1 MLLPKLLQ
9 ALNEGRFMF
18 VGDGSKQMN
27 CVYVDDV
34 VAATLLALDS
44 PTASGRAYNIT
55 DGATPALRDFITF
68 IAQSLDLPVPSKR
81 VPPMLAVP
89 GCYAA
94 EYIGHLVGLKR
105 APLMNIS
112 RLRFLYYNQHYSIAR
127 ARAELN
133 YAPKFTYREGLPPT
147 LDWFSS
153 ASAAPATQGALPV
166 AVS

>member
-9 ALNEGRFMF
+9 ALSEGRFMF

-34 VAATLLALDS
+34 VSATLLALAS

-68 IAQSLDLPVPSKR
+68 IAQSLGLPVPSKR
-81 VPPMLAVP
+81 VPPALAVP

-94 EYIGHLVGLKR
+94 EYIGHL
-105 APLMNIS
+105 
-112 RLRFLYYNQHYSIAR
+112 
-127 ARAELN
+127 
-133 YAPKFTYREGLPPT
+133 
-147 LDWFSS
+147 S
-153 ASAAPATQGALPV
+153 ASNAPRC
-166 AVS
+166 